1 MKRKLTKPPPPG
13 SPNAIAAGLNKKA
26 METPADIQGLPYNQA
41 GYVKGVHWLLVRYW
55 HREISIDQAQA
66 ERVLFQVKWLGKNDK
81 LEEKRNE
88 GNNESEES
96 QSVDRGDKEV
106 FGTIQQ

>member
-26 METPADIQGLPYNQA
+26 METPADVQGLPGNQA
-41 GYVKGVHWLLVRYW
+41 GYVKSVHWVLIRYW

-81 LEEKRNE
+81 SEEK
-88 GNNESEES
+88 NESNDESKKS

-106 FGTIQQ
+106 FVDFR